1 MLCHAYSVLKEML
14 FNLFSFGRT
23 ALDAMVK
30 MHPFDLHFIQSHSL
44 PLEDLFITVFIFL
57 YKKNKRWMKID
68 QKSQGKETVP

>member
-1 MLCHAYSVLKEML
+1 MV
-14 FNLFSFGRT
+14 N
-23 ALDAMVK
+23 AMVK